1 MRIYG
6 LIAAMTVTAG
16 VAQADET
23 IRCGK
28 WVVNSSVTVAEL
40 LQKCGDPASKETREE
55 DVWARNVNGGSHRV
69 GTTVVESWI
78 YDRGSQAAPVKV
90 SIVDGK
96 VRSIER
102 IL

>member
-1 MRIYG
+1 MRTFG
-6 LIAAMTVTAG
+6 LIAALTLITG
-16 VAQADET
+16 IAQADET

-28 WVVNSSVTVAEL
+28 WVVTSSLTVAEL
-40 LQKCGDPASKETREE
+40 VEKCGEPASKETREE
-55 DVWARNVNGGSHRV
+55 EVWARNVNGGSHRV

-90 SIVDGK
+90 TIVDGK
-96 VRSIER
+96 IRSIER

>member
-1 MRIYG
+1 MRTFG
-6 LIAAMTVTAG
+6 LIAALTLITG
-16 VAQADET
+16 IAQADET

-28 WVVNSSVTVAEL
+28 WVVTSSLTVAEL
-40 LQKCGDPASKETREE
+40 VQKCGEPTSKETTEE
-55 DVWARNVNGGSHRV
+55 EVWARNVNGGSRRV

-90 SIVDGK
+90 TIVDGK
-96 VRSIER
+96 IRSIER